1 MHYSLPKTILLPLLC
16 AAATAA
22 NAQSCQF
29 AKVAQLP
36 VTWSDE
42 SLQPV
47 VEGTINGS
55 KVQLLFDTGNTTTAL
70 TRSAVRQLRLPL
82 ESADGHFYGVGGVS
96 DLYAATLKE
105 FAIGPTTVKD
115 VSLHVLGDLSS
126 DGEYAALIG
135 ADFALQ
141 MDLEVWL
148 AQKQI
153 NFFRTRNCDNAFLG
167 YWDKDAMEV
176 PLIRFASDKRP
187 FVTVELNGVK
197 VNAIVDTGAST
208 TVVTRKAAEK
218 AGVKLDDSAS
228 DQTVSG
234 IGKQHLKSWRARF
247 QFKLGDEIIQN
258 APITVMEK
266 EFAIHDDASMLL
278 GQDWLRAHR
287 VLFSRS
293 QMRMIYS
300 YLGGSVFPKDS
311 EAPWFAKDAE
321 SGMASAQYAMARF
334 YAYNQDYGQADSW
347 LKKAAA
353 QGHVNANFDMAR
365 SLMGRDSFA
374 EAEAHLQESLRR
386 QPANAYLA
394 LWLYLA
400 QLQNGGE
407 SKASATLSANK
418 TIDPEYWPH
427 ALVSYYLG
435 QASHEDV
442 IKEAT
447 RYGSNLCEADYYMTL
462 WKAVHGDA
470 ASKQALKESCQ
481 NNASR
486 SK

>member
-1 MHYSLPKTILLPLLC
+1 MSRALLNTIFVTTLC
-16 AAATAA
+16 CTAMTGS
-22 NAQSCQF
+22 AQTCQF

-36 VTWSDE
+36 LTWSE
-42 SLQPV
+42 EGLQPV
-47 VEGTINGS
+47 VEGAINGT
-55 KVQLLFDTGNTTTAL
+55 KAPLLFDTGNTSTSL
-70 TRSAVRQLRLPL
+70 TRSAVRQFGLPL

-96 DLYAATLKE
+96 DSYATTLKE
-105 FAIGPTTVKD
+105 FAIGPMTVNGI
-115 VSLHVLGDLSS
+115 SLHVLGDLSS
-126 DGEYAALIG
+126 DGEYAGLIG

-153 NFFRTRNCDNAFLG
+153 NFFRTRDCDNAFLG

-187 FVTVELNGVK
+187 FVTVELNGMK
-197 VNAIVDTGAST
+197 INAIVDTGAST
-208 TVVTRKAAEK
+208 SAVTRKAAER
-218 AGVKLDDSAS
+218 AGVKLDDSNAS
-228 DQTVSG
+228 EQISG
-234 IGKQHLKSWRARF
+234 IGREHLQSWRAKF

-293 QMRMIYS
+293 QMRMIFS

-311 EAPWFAKDAE
+311 DAPWFAKDAE
-321 SGMASAQYAMARF
+321 DGMASAQYAMAR
-334 YAYNQDYGQADSW
+334 YRAYNGDYAGADNW
-347 LKKAAA
+347 LRKAAA
-353 QGHVNANFDMAR
+353 QGHINANLDLAR
-365 SLMGRDSFA
+365 GLMEHQRYA
-374 EAEAHLQESLRR
+374 EAEARLQEGVKR
-386 QPANAYLA
+386 QPANAHLA

-400 QLQNGGE
+400 QFQTGGE
-407 SKASATLSANK
+407 SKAAATLASNK

-427 ALVSYYLG
+427 SLVNFYLG
-435 QASHEDV
+435 RASREDV
-442 IKEAT
+442 VTEAK
-447 RYGSNLCEADYYMTL
+447 RYGGDLCDADYFMKF

-470 ASKQALKESCQ
+470 ASQQTLKESGPAACG
-481 NNASR
+481 SH
-486 SK
+486 